1 MIVNKVL
8 IKKIENNALEEGT
21 KLKREEL
28 ENVILEASNAYYNT
42 DTPILSDL
50 AFDTL
55 FELLKD
61 KYPNSSVLDKIGSQI
76 PDNTSNKV
84 ELPYHLGSM
93 DKIKPGSNQLRI
105 WLQKYQD
112 GPFCISEKL
121 DGLSGLL
128 VVTCNLTIQELQ
140 KGSFSVNTSSI
151 KDLFSMKF
159 YTRGDGKVGQD
170 ISHLLPYINCFDDNK
185 RKLTSPTFLKNVI
198 KLMKQYQLL
207 ELSLRGEIIISKDK
221 FEMKYKDKYPKAR
234 SLVAGIVNSKPETIQ
249 KAKTQ
254 AIANDLQF
262 VIYQVITP
270 SKLSH
275 NQQFKLSK
283 NTLGMLTANYQQ
295 WKVESDGDLTT
306 QRLQELLVAY
316 KEKSNYEIDGIIV
329 ADDSK
334 IYTIPTSG
342 NPKYA
347 VAFKMLLDEQ
357 VKTTIVEDVEYNVSK
372 NGILKPRVKFQPV
385 KIGGDTIMFA
395 TGFNAKFIK
404 DNKIGVGASIKIVR
418 SGDVIPYIANV
429 LKPSKNGK
437 WQEPSIPYFWNDTK
451 VDAIAENMKELPEYQ
466 MKQLY
471 QFFTVL
477 EVDGMKKGTIERL
490 MSAGF
495 DTISLI
501 LSLQVENLL
510 PVEGFQLK
518 SASKLVDNIQN
529 KVLNVEHDLYK
540 IMNASN
546 IFTNFGLKKLMVITQ
561 NISQE
566 KLLNQP
572 LDDLKISDITQIEG
586 FSTKTGMQFLN
597 KLGPFRKWLA
607 DYSNLKIKVPDNIN
621 KIGINSED
629 NIKTIDLTG
638 LNKNYLR
645 KNIVI
650 TGFRD
655 KDLEK
660 KLVDTYR
667 CKIQSGVRNNTNIV
681 IAKDIKANSSK
692 LNTARDLGIKL
703 IYYSKVKEDLM

>member
-1 MIVNKVL
+1 MAINTEL
-8 IKKIENNALEEGT
+8 IKRIENNTLEEGK
-21 KLKREEL
+21 KLTQKQL
-28 ENVILEASNAYYNT
+28 ENIILEASNAYYNT
-42 DTPILSDL
+42 DSPILSDM

-61 KYPNSSVLDKIGSQI
+61 KYPNSSALDKIGSQI

-84 ELPYHLGSM
+84 SLPYHLGSM

-128 VVTCNLTIQELQ
+128 VLTSNLTIQELQ
-140 KGSFSVNTSSI
+140 KGTFSVNTSSL
-151 KDLFSMKF
+151 KDIFSMKF

-170 ISHLLPYINCFDDNK
+170 ISHLLPYINCFDNNK
-185 RKLTSPTFLKNVI
+185 RKLTSPNFLTNVI
-198 KLMKQYQLL
+198 KLMKQYQIL
-207 ELSLRGEIIISKDK
+207 ELSLRGEIIISKEK
-221 FEMKYKDKYPKAR
+221 FEKKYQDKYPKAR

-254 AIANDLQF
+254 AITNDLQF

-270 SKLSH
+270 SNLSH
-275 NQQFKLSK
+275 IQQFNLSK
-283 NTLGMLTANYQQ
+283 KTLGMLTANYQQ
-295 WKVESDGDLTT
+295 WKVESDGELTT

-316 KEKSNYEIDGIIV
+316 KEKSNYEIDGIII

-334 IYTIPTSG
+334 LHTIPTSG

-347 VAFKMLLDEQ
+347 VAFKMILNEQ
-357 VKTTIVEDVEYNVSK
+357 VKTTIVEEVEYNVSK

-404 DNKIGVGASIKIVR
+404 DNKIGVGASIKIIR
-418 SGDVIPYIANV
+418 SGDVIPYIASV

-451 VDAIAENMKELPEYQ
+451 VEAMAENMKELPEYQ

-501 LSLQVENLL
+501 LDLEVENLL

-518 SASKLVDNIQN
+518 SATKLVDNIQN

-566 KLLNQP
+566 KLLKRA
-572 LDDLKISDITQIEG
+572 LDELKISDVTQIEG

-607 DYSNLKIKVPDNIN
+607 EYPNLKIKVR
-621 KIGINSED
+621 KITSEEEV
-629 NIKTIDLTG
+629 KKMDLTG
-638 LNKNYLR
+638 LNKDYLR
-645 KNIVI
+645 KNVVI

-655 KDLEK
+655 KELEE
-660 KLVDTYR
+660 KLVETYR
-667 CKIQSGVRNNTNIV
+667 CKIQSGVRNNTNMV
-681 IAKDIKANSSK
+681 IAKDITANSSK
-692 LNTARDLGIKL
+692 IITAKDLGIRL
-703 IYYSKVKEDLM
+703 IYYSRAKNDIM